1 MIDIT
6 TIVIVLGVFA
16 TSSAIIYF
24 IWKYLIPKLQSL
36 TSSSTEVK
44 TKRIKNID
52 TSIELLKL
60 EFEYAKESSIQ
71 AQQDRLTIMNFYL
84 GLYTAINGGYIG
96 IQQIVPEN
104 VIEYLPLTFL
114 VLSFLSYI
122 FILQIIRLRQAW
134 HESAMVMNQIKEYFF
149 KRDESLKDFITWRID
164 TLPKPEKF
172 KTINYFTSF
181 LIAILGSISLA
192 IGLTLFS
199 VPILLNVLITL
210 LYLVICLGSYRFM
223 LEYNV

>member
-1 MIDIT
+1 MVDIT
-6 TIVIVLGVFA
+6 TVALVLGVFA
-16 TSSAIIYF
+16 TSSAVIYF

-36 TSSSTEVK
+36 TSVSTEVK
-44 TKRIKNID
+44 TKRVKNID

-84 GLYTAINGGYIG
+84 GLYTAVNGGYIG
-96 IQQIVPEN
+96 IQEIVPDN
-104 VIEYLPLTFL
+104 IIRYLPLTFI

-149 KRDESLKDFITWRID
+149 KRDESLKEFVTWRID
-164 TLPKPEKF
+164 T
-172 KTINYFTSF
+172 
-181 LIAILGSISLA
+181 
-192 IGLTLFS
+192 
-199 VPILLNVLITL
+199 
-210 LYLVICLGSYRFM
+210 
-223 LEYNV
+223 

>member
-1 MIDIT
+1 
-6 TIVIVLGVFA
+6 L
-16 TSSAIIYF
+16 
-24 IWKYLIPKLQSL
+24 SL
-36 TSSSTEVK
+36 
-44 TKRIKNID
+44 
-52 TSIELLKL
+52 
-60 EFEYAKESSIQ
+60 
-71 AQQDRLTIMNFYL
+71 
-84 GLYTAINGGYIG
+84 
-96 IQQIVPEN
+96 
-104 VIEYLPLTFL
+104 
-114 VLSFLSYI
+114 LSYI

-149 KRDESLKDFITWRID
+149 KRDESLKEFVTWRID

-172 KTINYFTSF
+172 KTINYFTSL

-199 VPILLNVLITL
+199 IPILLNVLITL